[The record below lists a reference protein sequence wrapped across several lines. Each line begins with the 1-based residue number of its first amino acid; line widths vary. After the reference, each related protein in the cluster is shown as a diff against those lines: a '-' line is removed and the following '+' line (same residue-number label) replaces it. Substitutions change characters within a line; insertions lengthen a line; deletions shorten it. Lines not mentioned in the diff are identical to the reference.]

1 MFFICLGFT
10 VSDVIFWLFQSL
22 TEFIFIY
29 KELSNEK
36 KDLKK
41 FFKNFKNNNRKR
53 QKSTK

>member
-41 FFKNFKNNNRKR
+41 IFKNFKKNNRKR